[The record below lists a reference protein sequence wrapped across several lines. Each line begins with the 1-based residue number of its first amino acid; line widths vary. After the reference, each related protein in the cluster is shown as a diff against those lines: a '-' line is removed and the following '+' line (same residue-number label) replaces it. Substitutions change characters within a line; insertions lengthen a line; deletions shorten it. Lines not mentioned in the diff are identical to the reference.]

1 MDQIKETTE
10 SAEQT
15 RKVYLLV
22 IEHIKTLIQREEI
35 SFGGKLPSERHG
47 YGSAWGKLLRD
58 FYG

>member
-35 SFGGKLPSERHG
+35 SFGGKLPSERH
-47 YGSAWGKLLRD
+47 
-58 FYG
+58 